1 MLQAVIDN
9 TLEGHPESEAR
20 TATEVSHLYGLL
32 ASLFRAEPTAEL
44 LKALRSDELQP
55 LLADSGLTLDDDLL
69 GETDEQALIEKLAI
83 EFTALF
89 LGPGG
94 HISPHESVHASQR
107 GGILWGEETVKV
119 KRYIESLGMTFSEEY
134 QGLLDHIS
142 VERVVAMVA
151 PGEELE
157 VRIGT
162 LEPGGDLSQSGVLVA
177 PGVVR
182 QVATVARSAVAEPV
196 RGKREPS
203 EANRTGGRHQRLAHV
218 DTRRGASRRAESAT
232 TATAPIT
239 INT

>member
-55 LLADSGLTLDDDLL
+55 LLADSDLTLDDDLL
-69 GETDEQALIEKLAI
+69 GETEDQALIEKLAI

-134 QGLLDHIS
+134 QGLPDHIS
-142 VERVVAMVA
+142 VE
-151 PGEELE
+151 L
-157 VRIGT
+157 
-162 LEPGGDLSQSGVLVA
+162 DLMANLAGHEA
-177 PGVVR
+177 R
-182 QVATVARSAVAEPV
+182 AWERRDHEQVANALEYQHEFMRDHLLRWVPIFCRKVIETAEIGFYRGVARVTRDFLA
-196 RGKREPS
+196 S
-203 EANRTGGRHQRLAHV
+203 EAEDLQR
-218 DTRRGASRRAESAT
+218 RRELVGSLQA
-232 TATAPIT
+232 
-239 INT
+239 N